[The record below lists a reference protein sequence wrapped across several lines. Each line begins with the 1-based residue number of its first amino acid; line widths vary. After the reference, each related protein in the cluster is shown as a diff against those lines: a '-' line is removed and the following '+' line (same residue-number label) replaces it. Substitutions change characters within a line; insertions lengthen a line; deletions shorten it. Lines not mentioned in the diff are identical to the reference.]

1 MCPALPESL
10 PAWGCW
16 QVREVIL
23 GHERAEA
30 AAKADAVVTVE
41 KLQEELAAATAH
53 QQELQQQVQQQ
64 QANIDQQVQG
74 WQKASEEAAAEV
86 RQLTASIAKV
96 TQQQEVSNTH

>member
-1 MCPALPESL
+1 
-10 PAWGCW
+10 
-16 QVREVIL
+16 VI
-23 GHERAEA
+23 
-30 AAKADAVVTVE
+30 VE

-53 QQELQQQVQQQ
+53 QQVLQQQVQQQ

-86 RQLTASIAKV
+86 RQLTVSIAKV